1 MLPQKPDPVSAGP
14 PAGSLLRSR
23 SAALIVALFISSLA
37 TGVILISI
45 PLKLAELRATP
56 NEIGVTLAMFG
67 LGMFIFEAFWGLVA
81 DRFGYPAPLIVSAIL
96 YSICIVLLA
105 RTQTVPVI
113 AAAYLLA
120 AGMMVAAGP
129 IGRSFVGTSL
139 PAGLRATGL
148 AFLSAA
154 WVIGGAIG
162 AGVGGLLIDRLT
174 IAAVLTGSAV
184 LPLLSAALMV
194 LIFRGYSDSARRTRI
209 REQEGD
215 AATRRSSGVARVLVV
230 TASMIFLIHLGI
242 GGETALLPLLVTSHL
257 HLSAATAGS
266 ALFAVGLMEG
276 LLLVP
281 GGRASDRW
289 GRRPTMIAGGILSA
303 AGYVVYSVAGGITPV
318 FIGAA
323 LRALGM
329 SLIWPAATAWISEA
343 MPQRR
348 HALMMGLFGEFE
360 NAGITAGPVL
370 GGLAWS
376 LAGIQTAFLTYAAA
390 AMIATAIA
398 VVMVHRPTTEADE
411 AINVTKR

>member
-1 MLPQKPDPVSAGP
+1 MHESVAADPP
-14 PAGSLLRSR
+14 TESLLRSR
-23 SAALIVALFISSLA
+23 SAALIVALFVSSIA

-45 PLKLAELRATP
+45 PLKLAQLKATP
-56 NEIGVTLAMFG
+56 NEIGLTLAMFG
-67 LGMFIFEAFWGLVA
+67 LGMFIFEALWGLVA
-81 DRFGYPAPLIVSAIL
+81 DRFGYRTPLIVSAIL

-105 RTQTVPVI
+105 RTETVPVI

-129 IGRSFVGTSL
+129 IGRSYVGTSL

-154 WVIGGAIG
+154 WVIGGAVG
-162 AGVGGLLIDRLT
+162 SGVGGVLIDRLT
-174 IAAVLTGSAV
+174 IASVLTGSAV
-184 LPLLSAALMV
+184 LPLLSAAMIA
-194 LIFRGYSDSARRTRI
+194 LIFRGYSDSPRRSRI
-209 REQEGD
+209 RQEESRAPD
-215 AATRRSSGVARVLVV
+215 ANGGSRVARVLVV

-257 HLSAATAGS
+257 HLSAATAGA

-281 GGRASDRW
+281 GGWASDRW
-289 GRRPTMIAGGILSA
+289 GRRPTMIAGGILLA
-303 AGYVVYSVAGGITPV
+303 TGFVVYSLAGGIAAV
-318 FIGAA
+318 FVGAA
-323 LRALGM
+323 LRASGM
-329 SLIWPAATAWISEA
+329 SLTWPAATAWISEA
-343 MPQRR
+343 MPRRR

-376 LAGIQTAFLTYAAA
+376 LAGIPTAFLTYAAA
-390 AMIATAIA
+390 ALVATAIA
-398 VVMVHRPTTEADE
+398 VVMVDGPRPGRVSD
-411 AINVTKR
+411 

>member
-1 MLPQKPDPVSAGP
+1 MPESVAASP
-14 PAGSLLRSR
+14 PTESLLRSR
-23 SAALIVALFISSLA
+23 SAALIAALFVASIA
-37 TGVILISI
+37 TGAILISV
-45 PLKLAELRATP
+45 PLKLAQLRATP
-56 NEIGVTLAMFG
+56 NEIGLTLAMFG
-67 LGMFIFEAFWGLVA
+67 LGMFIFEALWGLLA
-81 DRFGYPAPLIVSAIL
+81 DRFGYRAPLIVSAIL

-105 RTQTVPVI
+105 RTETVPVI

-120 AGMMVAAGP
+120 AGMMVSAGP
-129 IGRSFVGTSL
+129 IGRSYVGTSL

-148 AFLSAA
+148 AFLSSA

-162 AGVGGLLIDRLT
+162 SGVGGLLIDRMT
-174 IAAVLTGSAV
+174 IASVLTGSAV
-184 LPLLSAALMV
+184 LPLLSAATIA
-194 LIFRGYSDSARRTRI
+194 LIFRGYSDSPRQSRI
-209 REQEGD
+209 REEESRAPTAHTG
-215 AATRRSSGVARVLVV
+215 SSVARVLVV
-230 TASMIFLIHLGI
+230 TASMIFLIHLGA
-242 GGETALLPLLVTSHL
+242 GGETALLPLLVTAHL

-281 GGRASDRW
+281 GGWASDRW
-289 GRRPTMIAGGILSA
+289 GRRPTMIAGGILLVT
-303 AGYVVYSVAGGITPV
+303 GFVVYSLAGGIAAV
-318 FIGAA
+318 FVGAA
-323 LRALGM
+323 LRASGM
-329 SLIWPAATAWISEA
+329 SLTWPAATAWISEA
-343 MPQRR
+343 MPRRR

>member
-1 MLPQKPDPVSAGP
+1 MRESVDAGP
-14 PAGSLLRSR
+14 PTESLLRSR
-23 SAALIVALFISSLA
+23 SAALIVALFIASIA
-37 TGVILISI
+37 TGVILISV
-45 PLKLAELRATP
+45 PLKLAQLKATP
-56 NEIGVTLAMFG
+56 NEIGLTLAMFG
-67 LGMFIFEAFWGLVA
+67 LGMFIFEALWGLVA
-81 DRFGYPAPLIVSAIL
+81 DRFGYRAPMIVSAIL

-105 RTQTVPVI
+105 RTETVLVI

-120 AGMMVAAGP
+120 AGMMVAVGP
-129 IGRSFVGTSL
+129 IGRSYVGTSL

-148 AFLSAA
+148 AFLAAA
-154 WVIGGAIG
+154 WVIGGAVG

-174 IAAVLTGSAV
+174 IASVLTGSAV
-184 LPLLSAALMV
+184 LPLLSAAMIA
-194 LIFRGYSDSARRTRI
+194 LIFRGYSDSSRRSRI
-209 REQEGD
+209 REEEGRGPD
-215 AATRRSSGVARVLVV
+215 APERIRVAQVLVV

-257 HLSAATAGS
+257 HLSATTAGS
-266 ALFAVGLMEG
+266 ALLAVGLMEG

-289 GRRPTMIAGGILSA
+289 GRRPTMIAGGILLA
-303 AGYVVYSVAGGITPV
+303 AGFVVYSLAGGIAVV
-318 FIGAA
+318 FVGAG

-343 MPQRR
+343 MPRRR

-376 LAGIQTAFLTYAAA
+376 LAGIQTAFLAYAAA
-390 AMIATAIA
+390 ALIAAAIA
-398 VVMVHRPTTEADE
+398 VVMVNRQRRIDA
-411 AINVTKR
+411 